1 MLKLK
6 NKERREEKNN
16 AGTELFS
23 DFTTLEAQMQ
33 SLKTKGF
40 LRSYKSYSPP
50 SNLKELFMSSCSS
63 SLGRKVSENTLQT
76 EVLDSIE
83 VKFKV
88 LSALSE
94 VINHS
99 VHNSRLSE
107 IKTLADALLYY
118 QVNTK
123 YRFIIQGVYFVPR
136 TFLMNLADR
145 LQTFLKGDDL
155 IWSSG
160 ICFKV

>member
-1 MLKLK
+1 
-6 NKERREEKNN
+6 
-16 AGTELFS
+16 
-23 DFTTLEAQMQ
+23 
-33 SLKTKGF
+33 
-40 LRSYKSYSPP
+40 
-50 SNLKELFMSSCSS
+50 MSSCSS

-88 LSALSE
+88 LSALSD

-155 IWSSG
+155 I
-160 ICFKV
+160 